1 MILGCTLTYALR
13 IPVRLSDAQV
23 STVCGEKTCCFTV
36 WSPPL
41 CLPRWL
47 VYCSHLETVS
57 SHITNAR
64 SSVWRGTGHSRGR
77 PLALVPQL
85 TILLTILLHYLDSF
99 LLQGKEDSWHGF
111 QSLTCVCLG
120 MSFPIQSIPYSFY
133 VSEITY
139 SSNPLRNPLFVSL
152 WRYRVFKLSFLLFI
166 AISCVLRLPSRN
178 RKHLLLLLLRGEKRI
193 RSVN

>member
-1 MILGCTLTYALR
+1 MVLTLLPDEVILDCTLTYALW
-13 IPVRLSDAQV
+13 IPVRLSGAQV

-47 VYCSHLETVS
+47 VYRSHLETVS

-85 TILLTILLHYLDSF
+85 TILLHWALDSL

-120 MSFPIQSIPYSFY
+120 MSFPIQSVPYSFY

-139 SSNPLRNPLFVSL
+139 GSNPLRNPLFLSL
-152 WRYRVFKLSFLLFI
+152 WRYRFFKLSFLLFI
-166 AISCVLRLPSRN
+166 AISVYSVC
-178 RKHLLLLLLRGEKRI
+178 HLETENI
-193 RSVN
+193 YYFCC

>member
-1 MILGCTLTYALR
+1 MILDCTLTYALW

-23 STVCGEKTCCFTV
+23 STVCGEKTRCFTV

-57 SHITNAR
+57 SHMTNAR
-64 SSVWRGTGHSRGR
+64 SSVWRCTGHSRGR

-85 TILLTILLHYLDSF
+85 TILLHWALDAL

-120 MSFPIQSIPYSFY
+120 MSFPVQSIPYSFY

-139 SSNPLRNPLFVSL
+139 SSNTLRNPLFLSL
-152 WRYRVFKLSFLLFI
+152 WRYRFFKLSFLLFI
-166 AISCVLRLPSRN
+166 AISCVLRLPSWN
-178 RKHLLLLLLRGEKRI
+178 RKHLLLLLRGEKRI